1 MIDIE
6 IPGRDF
12 DYKVTAKEAAAKI
25 LKDIGGIDNSNE
37 RECAKC
43 IEYMMHE
50 FSARANNISI
60 LVLYRD
66 QRGDQY
72 AMNYNKETDNV
83 DSYLLFSKKS
93 RMPHATSDCSYRIEN
108 MPN

>member
-25 LKDIGGIDNSNE
+25 LKDIGGIDNSND

-50 FSARANNISI
+50 ISARANNISI

-83 DSYLLFSKKS
+83 DNYLLFSKKS
-93 RMPHATSDCSYRIEN
+93 RMPHATSDWSWN
-108 MPN
+108 M